1 MPRAASSKLFL
12 AAYAPL
18 AVLRF
23 ARVVSALALLPLEAA
38 KSRAQ
43 RAVLRRYA
51 EGLTASTLDEIAR
64 GPVVTRL
71 GLSADDSYCTRDEFT
86 LLTLVL
92 QGKVS
97 EADLAECRAAFT
109 VLDARQLGR
118 VSIEDLELA
127 RQTRLL
133 RVAPK
138 LRKRR
143 LRRLRKSFGEALNT
157 TRTAIVRASNK
168 GLSLRTGYADLAEDW
183 FPHWKTG
190 RRDRDAEEGG
200 AAGSD
205 SE

>member
-38 KSRAQ
+38 KTRAQ

-97 EADLAECRAAFT
+97 EVDLAECRAAFT

-157 TRTAIVRASNK
+157 TR
-168 GLSLRTGYADLAEDW
+168 DLAEGW